1 MAVLRLAFVGD
12 SFVNGTG
19 DRMCLGWTGRVC
31 ALAMLRGHHITHYSL
46 GVRRDTS
53 SDIAARWRAEVSARL
68 PADCDGRVVFSFGA
82 NDVCA
87 GDDDGQRVSHAR
99 TLANAEAILNEARSR
114 WPVLLVGPLPIADDP
129 AASARAAVLG
139 RALGELCAG
148 LGVPYLNP
156 YPDIAESRVWL
167 REARSGDGAHPDA
180 GGYEALA
187 ALVDGWDAW
196 RAWVP

>member
-1 MAVLRLAFVGD
+1 MAALRLAFVGD

-31 ALAMLRGHHITHYSL
+31 ALAMLRGHDITHYNL

-53 SDIAARWRAEVSARL
+53 TDIAARWRAEVSARL

-87 GDDDGQRVSHAR
+87 GNDDGRRVSTAR
-99 TLANAEAILNEARSR
+99 TLANADSILREARTR
-114 WPVLLVGPLPIADDP
+114 WPVLLVGPLPVADDP
-129 AASARAAVLG
+129 TASARAA
-139 RALGELCAG
+139 ALGVALEEVCVG

-156 YPDIAESRVWL
+156 YTEVAESRVWL
-167 REARSGDGAHPDA
+167 REALAGDGAHPDA
-180 GGYEALA
+180 GGYETLA

-196 RAWVP
+196 RVWVP

>member
-19 DRMCLGWTGRVC
+19 DRMCLGWTGRAC
-31 ALAMLRGHHITHYSL
+31 ALAMLRGHDITHYNL

-53 SDIAARWRAEVSARL
+53 ADIAARWRAEVSARL

-82 NDVCA
+82 NDVCP
-87 GDDDGQRVSHAR
+87 GDDDGQRVSIAR
-99 TLANAEAILNEARSR
+99 TLANAQSILREARTL
-114 WPVLLVGPLPIADDP
+114 WPVLLVGPLPVADDP
-129 AASARAAVLG
+129 VASAQAAALG
-139 RALGELCAG
+139 VALGEVCAG

-156 YPDIAESRVWL
+156 YTEIAESRVWL
-167 REARSGDGAHPDA
+167 REALAGDGAHPDA
-180 GGYEALA
+180 GGYETLA

-196 RAWVP
+196 RVWVP

>member
-19 DRMCLGWTGRVC
+19 DRMCLGWTGRAC
-31 ALAMLRGHHITHYSL
+31 ALAMLRGHDITHYNL

-53 SDIAARWRAEVSARL
+53 TDIAARWRAEVSARL
-68 PADCDGRVVFSFGA
+68 PTDCNGRVVFSFGA

-87 GDDDGQRVSHAR
+87 GNDDGRRVSTAR
-99 TLANAEAILNEARSR
+99 TLANADSILREARTR
-114 WPVLLVGPLPIADDP
+114 WPVLLVGPLPLADDP
-129 AASARAAVLG
+129 AASARAAALG
-139 RALGELCAG
+139 VALGEVCVG

-156 YPDIAESRVWL
+156 YTEVAESRVWL
-167 REARSGDGAHPDA
+167 REALAGDGAHPDA
-180 GGYEALA
+180 GGYETLA

-196 RAWVP
+196 RVWVP